1 MVFGVCYAGLE
12 LLDIYAASDRQTC
25 AVGSSGSFQLVGTAE
40 IVACGDI
47 QILCRQK
54 VYADDK
60 MVEQLS
66 SETVFLFRVIIIV
79 IAPSGDVAHGER
91 ETERRMFQLCADT
104 HLQVERQVFL
114 VVFMERGQLRAN
126 VFGYD
131 TEREI
136 LLLVGVMQAE
146 VNADGCGTVF
156 RILGE
161 DVAARSA
168 T

>member
-1 MVFGVCYAGLE
+1 
-12 LLDIYAASDRQTC
+12 
-25 AVGSSGSFQLVGTAE
+25 
-40 IVACGDI
+40 
-47 QILCRQK
+47 
-54 VYADDK
+54 

-79 IAPSGDVAHGER
+79 VAPSGDVAHGER

-104 HLQVERQVFL
+104 HLQVERQVFF
-114 VVFMERGQLRAN
+114 VVFMKRGQLRAN

-146 VNADGCGTVF
+146 VNADGRGTVF
-156 RILGE
+156 GILGE
-161 DVAARSA
+161 DVVARSA